1 MASSEEDL
9 VRREQMRS
17 QERRE
22 QQSSNGRERPGARR
36 RSRGSGERRGDGG
49 EHAVNQ
55 RRIVT
60 EVTLDRFSPSYSVA
74 AAMKASSAR
83 SSPLSPTTGDFCKV
97 WNLLE
102 SSKGDL
108 L

>member
-1 MASSEEDL
+1 
-9 VRREQMRS
+9 
-17 QERRE
+17 
-22 QQSSNGRERPGARR
+22 
-36 RSRGSGERRGDGG
+36 
-49 EHAVNQ
+49 